1 MPLLPSLKHQTR
13 LRYDEQVYFHNH
25 IAHHDITIWALGAN
39 PATIRSQHDR
49 NSLYQREA
57 MVIQDSVVKDMAD
70 PAVYK
75 RCLGREENFLN
86 YCRFFEDE
94 INRLG
99 YQAVLQKYLV
109 DGSEIADDMLC
120 RIYMGSSPALE
131 GNGNIGY

>member
-1 MPLLPSLKHQTR
+1 
-13 LRYDEQVYFHNH
+13 
-25 IAHHDITIWALGAN
+25 
-39 PATIRSQHDR
+39 
-49 NSLYQREA
+49 
-57 MVIQDSVVKDMAD
+57 MVIQDSVVQDMAD

-94 INRLG
+94 INRIG

-120 RIYMGSSPALE
+120 RIYMGL
-131 GNGNIGY
+131 